1 MSEKLINKTNGLSA
15 TITRDDSTKELESI
29 VIEYNPDQAGV
40 LDDDKFAD
48 LLRDPVYNALTA
60 DEVHGFYTMTYRNE
74 LGTFVFE
81 IVPDETSTTDYAAL
95 WDDLYHILV
104 ESVDGDGSDDG
115 DDESTDDD
123 DETPDDEDEDEDK
136 DKKGEP
142 KKSEPTKSKTP
153 EPKKSEPKKSE
164 PAKKPEPKK
173 PFKSKN
179 GMTYDGDR
187 YHSDDDDTEEALD
200 EFYSVFNASLNG

>member
-1 MSEKLINKTNGLSA
+1 MSEKMIEKANGLKA
-15 TITRDDSTKELESI
+15 TITRDDSTKELETI
-29 VIEYNPDQAGV
+29 VIEYNPDLAGV

-48 LLRDPVYNALTA
+48 LLRDPVYNALTG

-81 IVPDETSTTDYAAL
+81 VVPDESSTTDYAAV

-104 ESVDGDGSDDG
+104 ESIDGDDG
-115 DDESTDDD
+115 DDDGDEDADDE
-123 DETPDDEDEDEDK
+123 DETPDDEDEDK

-142 KKSEPTKSKTP
+142 KKGEPKKSKTP
-153 EPKKSEPKKSE
+153 EPKKSEPKKPE
-164 PAKKPEPKK
+164 PKKPEPK

-179 GMTYDGDR
+179 GVTYDGDR
-187 YHSDDDDTEEALD
+187 YHSDDDETEEALD
-200 EFYSVFNASLNG
+200 EFYSVFNASLNS

>member
-1 MSEKLINKTNGLSA
+1 MSEKLINKVNGLSA

-29 VIEYNPDQAGV
+29 VIEYNPDLAGV

-74 LGTFVFE
+74 IGTFVFE

-95 WDDLYHILV
+95 WDNLYHILV
-104 ESVDGDGSDDG
+104 ESVDGDDG
-115 DDESTDDD
+115 DDSDDSDDSDD
-123 DETPDDEDEDEDK
+123 DETPDDEDEDK

-142 KKSEPTKSKTP
+142 KKGEPTKSKTP
-153 EPKKSEPKKSE
+153 EPKKPE

-179 GMTYDGDR
+179 GMTYDGNR

-200 EFYSVFNASLNG
+200 EFYSVFNASL

>member
-1 MSEKLINKTNGLSA
+1 MSEKLINKANGLNA

-29 VIEYNPDQAGV
+29 VIEYNPDLAGV

-48 LLRDPVYNALTA
+48 LLRDPVYNALTD

-81 IVPDETSTTDYAAL
+81 IVPDDTSTTDYAAI

-104 ESVDGDGSDDG
+104 ESIDEDGDDG
-115 DDESTDDD
+115 DDESADD
-123 DETPDDEDEDEDK
+123 DETPDDEDEDK
-136 DKKGEP
+136 DKKDEP
-142 KKSEPTKSKTP
+142 KKGEPTKSKTP
-153 EPKKSEPKKSE
+153 EPKKSEPKKSK
-164 PAKKPEPKK
+164 PKKSEPKK
-173 PFKSKN
+173 QPFKSKN

-200 EFYSVFNASLNG
+200 EFYSVFNASLND

>member
-1 MSEKLINKTNGLSA
+1 MSEKLINKTSGLNA

-29 VIEYNPDQAGV
+29 VIEYNPDLAGV

-48 LLRDPVYNALTA
+48 LLRDPVYNELTD

-81 IVPDETSTTDYAAL
+81 IVPDESGTTDYAAV

-104 ESVDGDGSDDG
+104 ESIDGEDEDGDDG

-123 DETPDDEDEDEDK
+123 ETPDDEEDEDK
-136 DKKGEP
+136 DKKDEP
-142 KKSEPTKSKTP
+142 KKGEPTKSKNP
-153 EPKKSEPKKSE
+153 EPKKSEPKK
-164 PAKKPEPKK
+164 PEPKK
-173 PFKSKN
+173 EPFKSKN
-179 GMTYDGDR
+179 GITYDGDR

>member
-29 VIEYNPDQAGV
+29 VIEYNPDLAGV

-74 LGTFVFE
+74 IGTFVFE

-104 ESVDGDGSDDG
+104 ESVDGDDDDG
-115 DDESTDDD
+115 DDDGDDDDSDD
-123 DETPDDEDEDEDK
+123 DETPDDEDEDK
-136 DKKGEP
+136 DKKG
-142 KKSEPTKSKTP
+142 EPTKSKTP
-153 EPKKSEPKKSE
+153 EPKKSEPKK
-164 PAKKPEPKK
+164 PEPKK
-173 PFKSKN
+173 SEPKKQPFKSKN

-187 YHSDDDDTEEALD
+187 YHSDDGDTEEALD

>member
-15 TITRDDSTKELESI
+15 TITRDDSTKELGSI

-48 LLRDPVYNALTA
+48 LLRDPVYNALTD

-104 ESVDGDGSDDG
+104 ESVDGDDDG
-115 DDESTDDD
+115 DDSDDSDDD
-123 DETPDDEDEDEDK
+123 DTPDDEDEDEDK

-142 KKSEPTKSKTP
+142 KKGEPTKSKTP

-173 PFKSKN
+173 PFKSNN

>member
-48 LLRDPVYNALTA
+48 LLRDPVYNALTD

-104 ESVDGDGSDDG
+104 ESVDGDDDG
-115 DDESTDDD
+115 DDSDDSDD
-123 DETPDDEDEDEDK
+123 DETPDDEDEDK

-142 KKSEPTKSKTP
+142 KKGEPTKSKTP
-153 EPKKSEPKKSE
+153 EPKKPE

-179 GMTYDGDR
+179 GMTYDGNR

-200 EFYSVFNASLNG
+200 EFYSVFNASL

>member
-29 VIEYNPDQAGV
+29 VIEYNPDLAGV

-74 LGTFVFE
+74 IGTFVFE
-81 IVPDETSTTDYAAL
+81 IVPDETGTTDYAAL

-104 ESVDGDGSDDG
+104 ESVDGDDDG
-115 DDESTDDD
+115 DDSDDSDDSDD
-123 DETPDDEDEDEDK
+123 DETPDDEDEDK

-142 KKSEPTKSKTP
+142 KKGEPTKSKTP

-164 PAKKPEPKK
+164 PKKSEPKK
-173 PFKSKN
+173 QPFKSKN

-187 YHSDDDDTEEALD
+187 YHSDDGDTEEALD